1 MLPALASHWLEEFA
15 NSSAEY
21 FIIDQSFAACCN
33 PFILKINEASETF
46 KTCGVS
52 YYGPEIFV
60 RELFKSR
67 DPVPLTE
74 HPCRTITD
82 SSIKNSL

>member
-1 MLPALASHWLEEFA
+1 MLLLQEKNIFNFLQLMHTPLHYTMLPALASHWLEEFA
-15 NSSAEY
+15 NSSAAY
-21 FIIDQSFAACCN
+21 LIIDQSFAACCN

-60 RELFKSR
+60 RTF
-67 DPVPLTE
+67 
-74 HPCRTITD
+74 
-82 SSIKNSL
+82 